1 MIQMC
6 RNLHCARVFIMNTG
20 PGEIMYPLSR
30 SVQDPGT
37 SFRRAHELAEQD
49 REWERKAADLQQRE
63 GAVSRREA
71 HLGRLQDQMA
81 AASPGWGP
89 TPSLMYVCIHIY
101 MYLYICVYIYI
112 HIYINIY
119 MNIYIYRERMNWT
132 VC

>member
-1 MIQMC
+1 MTYMIQLC
-6 RNLHCARVFIMNTG
+6 SNLHCARVFIMNTG

-81 AASPGWGP
+81 AASPGGCP
-89 TPSLMYVCIHIY
+89 AHAPNLT
-101 MYLYICVYIYI
+101 CVNLSDRAY
-112 HIYINIY
+112 
-119 MNIYIYRERMNWT
+119 
-132 VC
+132 